1 MKTRNSKATY
11 DREKV
16 LALEQRVT
24 ELTHQLDWFKQ
35 QLFGRK
41 SERRRIEDNPHQP
54 LLDGFEHDTASSEAE
69 PAKEVV
75 TYTRRKARGKDCVND
90 TGLRFDDSVPVQTI
104 EIPALELS
112 GDKADEYAVISHK
125 VTHRLAQRTSA
136 YVVLKY
142 VRPVLK
148 HTPTQK
154 ITAAPAPQGL
164 WDSSIA
170 DVSLV
175 AALLVEKLVY
185 HQPWYRQHQRM
196 ARDGIKVSR
205 ESLTHWSH
213 KAIGL
218 LKPIYE
224 AQLRHILTSKTLC
237 IDETPVKAGQSKTKG
252 KMALCWY
259 WPVYGEHDEVAFTF
273 SPSRGQ
279 AHLHQLL
286 PNFNGTLL
294 TDGFSA
300 YSAYVRRCDEIEHA
314 QCWTHTRRE
323 FVKAEKAEP
332 RDVATAYDH
341 IGALYAIEKD
351 IRSQGLTGQAKREYR
366 QTHAAPK
373 VDAFYQWCKAR
384 CERMDLTPSNRL
396 SKAIA
401 YAQKREQ
408 SLRVYLHNPDVAIDT
423 NHLERTLRV
432 IPMGK
437 KNWMFC
443 WTEAGAHL
451 VGIAQSLLT
460 TCRLHDINPSV
471 YLTDVLLRVG
481 EHPAERIDEL
491 TPRLWK
497 QLFADNP
504 MTSDLAQSA

>member
-1 MKTRNSKATY
+1 
-11 DREKV
+11 
-16 LALEQRVT
+16 LEQQVAD
-24 ELTHQLDWFKQ
+24 LTHQLDWFKQ

-41 SERRRIEDNPHQP
+41 SEKRRIEDNPHQP
-54 LLDGFEHDTASSEAE
+54 LLKGFEKDTQPSKAE
-69 PAKEVV
+69 PTKETI
-75 TYTRRKARGKDCVND
+75 TYTRRKGRGERCVND

-104 EIPALELS
+104 ELPAPELS
-112 GDKADEYAVISHK
+112 GDNAHEYEVVSHK
-125 VTHRLAQRTSA
+125 VTHRLAQRISS

-148 HTPTQK
+148 HTPSQK
-154 ITAAPAPQGL
+154 ITAAPAPSGL
-164 WDSSIA
+164 WGSSIA

-175 AALLVEKLVY
+175 VGLLVEKLVY

-196 ARDGIKVSR
+196 TRDGIKLSR

-224 AQLRHILTSKTLC
+224 AQLRHILQSRTLC
-237 IDETPVKAGQSKTKG
+237 IDETPIKAGNSKTKG

-259 WPVYGEHDEVAFTF
+259 WPVYGEDDEVAFTF
-273 SPSRGQ
+273 STTRGQ
-279 AHLHQLL
+279 SHLQQLL
-286 PNFNGTLL
+286 PNFKGTLL
-294 TDGFSA
+294 TAGHSA
-300 YSAYVRRCDEIEHA
+300 YSSYVKRCDDIEHA
-314 QCWTHTRRE
+314 QCWTPARRE

-332 RDVATAYDH
+332 EDVATAYEL
-341 IGALYAIEKD
+341 IGARYAVETH
-351 IRSQGLTGQAKREYR
+351 IREQGLSGQAKRDYR
-366 QTHAAPK
+366 QAHAAPR
-373 VDAFYQWCKAR
+373 VDAFYQWCNTQ

-401 YAQKREQ
+401 YAQKRET
-408 SLRVYLHNPDVAIDT
+408 SLRVYLDKPDVAIDT

-432 IPMGK
+432 IPMGQ

-460 TCRLHDINPSV
+460 TCRLHGINPSA

-481 EHPAERIDEL
+481 NHPVDRIDEL
-491 TPRLWK
+491 TPRNWK

-504 MTSDLAQSA
+504 MTSDLI